1 MTTTIRASVLMGGT
15 GPGWPSS
22 AWDGVFTVL
31 HVVVVA
37 VSVLFGLLAMAAAGK
52 LGFDAACGTRRC
64 YAEGRWEEPAAGL
77 GMVVFLVTGISDAAW
92 ATTGPGGGLLILG
105 AATGLVVAVN
115 WFMVWRERRTT
126 AAFLA
131 VASRDGAGEQS

>member
-1 MTTTIRASVLMGGT
+1 MTTTIHAT
-15 GPGWPSS
+15 GPLYVGPPY
-22 AWDGVFTVL
+22 VFASFDELFIVL

-37 VSVLFGLLAMAAAGK
+37 VFVLSGLLAMAAAGK
-52 LGFDAACGTRRC
+52 LGFDAARGTRRC
-64 YAEGRWEEPAAGL
+64 YAEGCWEEPAAGL

-92 ATTGPGGGLLILG
+92 ATTGPGVGLLILA

-131 VASRDGAGEQS
+131 VASRDGAGEQP